1 MLRTSVHAVYSGTS
15 SSECGGS
22 RFLISLRV
30 CLVYLYIFC
39 MFSLFFPYFVVS
51 LSVYFLCACACLCV
65 TEERCEL
72 FLYSTPPPSSSP
84 PSLCKI

>member
-22 RFLISLRV
+22 RFLIYRCV

-39 MFSLFFPYFVVS
+39 MFF
-51 LSVYFLCACACLCV
+51 LSFCHLVYFLCACACLCV

-72 FLYSTPPPSSSP
+72 FLYSTPSPSSSP
-84 PSLCKI
+84 SSLCKI